1 MGNYYLAVDI
11 GASGGRHILA
21 EKQGNKLLTEEVY
34 RFDNEMVKK
43 NGHLCWD
50 VKLLFEE
57 IKTGMK
63 KCRELGKIPL
73 SMGIDT
79 WGVDFVL
86 LDENERMLG
95 DAVAYRDRRTE
106 GVDRNVYK
114 KISEADLYARTG
126 IQKQDYNT
134 IYQLEALKEQEPEL
148 LEKAEAMLLLP
159 DYLHFLLC
167 GVKKTEYT
175 IATTTQLIDPRTRDW
190 DWELIGCLGFPE
202 RIFQE
207 IVPAGTVLG
216 ELNEELQREVGFSC
230 EVTAPAAH
238 DTGSAVLAVPSND
251 EKAVYLSSGTW
262 SLMGVE
268 RPEPDCSEKSREL
281 NFTNEGGYAYRYR
294 YLKNIMGLWMIQ
306 SVKKEYHDRYSFG
319 EFCTLAESCGIA
331 SIVDCNDAS
340 FLSPDSMCRAIA
352 AFCEKSGQ
360 EIPGTPGEFARV
372 IYRSLAAYYRDTIR
386 EIEDQ
391 VGFRCDKIH
400 VVGGGANADYLN
412 RLTVEMTGKRVLAG
426 PIEATAV
433 GNLMAQMLSHGEW
446 ASLQEARDCVRD
458 SFAIKEYH

>member
-21 EKQGNKLLTEEVY
+21 TKQDGRLLTEEVY
-34 RFDNEMVKK
+34 RFDNGMIKK
-43 NGHLCWD
+43 SGHLCWD
-50 VKLLFEE
+50 VDRLFEE

-63 KCRELGKIPL
+63 KCAEQGKIPV

-86 LDENERMLG
+86 LDEKDRMLG
-95 DAVAYRDRRTE
+95 DAVAYRDRRTT
-106 GVDRNVYK
+106 GVDREVYK

-126 IQKQDYNT
+126 IQKQSYNT
-134 IYQLEALKEQEPEL
+134 IYQLAALQEQQPEL
-148 LEKAEAMLLLP
+148 PAKAKTMLLLP

-175 IATTTQLIDPRTRDW
+175 IATTTQLINPRTKDW
-190 DWELIGCLGFPE
+190 DWELIECLGFPD

-216 ELNEELQREVGFSC
+216 ELNEELRGEVGFNC
-230 EVTAPAAH
+230 EVTVPAAH
-238 DTGSAVLAVPSND
+238 DTGSAVLAVPSDD

-306 SVKKEYHDRYSFG
+306 SVKKEFDDKYSFE
-319 EFCTLAESCGIA
+319 EFCALAEQCDIA
-331 SIVDCNDAS
+331 SIVDCNDDA

-352 AFCEKSGQ
+352 DFCERTGQ
-360 EIPGTPGEFARV
+360 KVPGTPGEYARV
-372 IYRSLAAYYRDTIR
+372 IYRSLAACYRDTVR
-386 EIEDQ
+386 EIEEQ
-391 VGFRCDKIH
+391 IGFNCGEIH

-412 RLTVEMTGKRVLAG
+412 RLIVEMTGKSVLAG
-426 PIEATAV
+426 PIEATAI
-433 GNLMAQMLSHGEW
+433 GNVMAQMLGKGEW
-446 ASLQEARDCVRD
+446 SSLQEARYCVRD
-458 SFAIKEYH
+458 SFAVKEYH